1 MINVIIENLAKIV
14 TALFTM
20 LIGVLGAWLT
30 SKLAKQSQLTSINA
44 AQQEVIAM
52 AQITVGELQQTVVER
67 LKAAAEDGKLSKE
80 EIADLGI
87 KLVEKTKEKMSK
99 TTLDFLNAVGVDVI
113 ALIHGAGEDWINS
126 LKRES

>member
-113 ALIHGAGEDWINS
+113 ALIHGAGEIG
-126 LKRES
+126 LIL